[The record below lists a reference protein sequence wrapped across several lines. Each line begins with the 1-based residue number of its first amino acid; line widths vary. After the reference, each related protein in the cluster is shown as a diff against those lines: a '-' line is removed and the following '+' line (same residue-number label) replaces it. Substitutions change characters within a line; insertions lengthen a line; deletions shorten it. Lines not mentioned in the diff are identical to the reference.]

1 MNTTVDLEA
10 ERSDRPRAGAMGGA
24 ERRKGEAERSK
35 EAVAP
40 RPPPTTTHH
49 PVFAFLI
56 LWPDNFNWRP

>member
-1 MNTTVDLEA
+1 MNTTVDLE
-10 ERSDRPRAGAMGGA
+10 A

-40 RPPPTTTHH
+40 RPPPTTTHR

-56 LWPDNFNWRP
+56 PWPDNFNWRP